1 MLRRTIDQIVDQ
13 ARVLGESGK
22 ESDAM
27 EVDANAYREV
37 DKTPGGLRALLGTGF
52 SLNDHPGARHVL
64 AKFIVKEEKKIHG
77 EAWQEAVRRK
87 AGSNK
92 ATAAFLDSIDEPGCL
107 KWGKY
112 RLTKTINW
120 MTDDPD
126 KVDSTWGKNK
136 SAVKSWVSQSFI
148 PLLGVTLYVFDYIKG
163 TTFIKKKPSSI
174 WALPFFG
181 GCRAA

>member
-1 MLRRTIDQIVDQ
+1 M
-13 ARVLGESGK
+13 LGESGK

-52 SLNDHPGARHVL
+52 SLLKHPGARHVL
-64 AKFIVKEEKKIHG
+64 AKFIFKEEEKIHG

-107 KWGKY
+107 KWLNY
-112 RLTKTINW
+112 RLTKVIDW
-120 MTDDPD
+120 MTGDPD
-126 KVDSTWGKNK
+126 QDSRWGKIK
-136 SAVKSWVSQSFI
+136 SAIKSWVRQSFI
-148 PLLGVTLYVFDYIKG
+148 PLFGVTLYVFDYIKAG
-163 TTFIKKKPSSI
+163 T
-174 WALPFFG
+174 LFF
-181 GCRAA
+181 